1 MSDLINPNSIIP
13 MYKQVLGIIKDRIAA
28 QEYTSGSRLPS
39 EADLMRQFG
48 VSRITV
54 RTAINE
60 LVEDGVLE
68 RSQGKGTFVALPKST
83 HPADDSVIGFSRS
96 CILAGK
102 TPSTRLLSIE
112 WTFPTEKQAALW
124 GITTK
129 DKIIRSKRLRY
140 VDNKPAMIEI
150 NHYPASFSYLFQED
164 LNQSLFEA
172 LKRHNY
178 TYKVSVRTLETCFP
192 TKEECNL
199 LEITPTVPL
208 LLFRDSHEDS
218 QGNPSFLS
226 KQLYNTQNLK
236 FYF

>member
-1 MSDLINPNSIIP
+1 MTDLINPNSIIP
-13 MYKQVLGIIKDRIAA
+13 MYKQVLDILKSRITD
-28 QEYTSGSRLPS
+28 QEYTPGSKLPS
-39 EADLMRQFG
+39 EADLMKQFG

-83 HPADDSVIGFSRS
+83 HPADDSIIGFSRS

-124 GITTK
+124 NITTK
-129 DKIIRSKRLRY
+129 DRIIRSKRLRY
-140 VDNKPAMIEI
+140 VDDKPAMIEV

-164 LNQSLFEA
+164 LNHSLFEA
-172 LKRHNY
+172 LRRHNY
-178 TYKVSVRTLETCFP
+178 VYKVSVRTLETCFP
-192 TKEECNL
+192 TSEEASL
-199 LEITPTVPL
+199 LEIKTTVPL
-208 LLFRDSHEDS
+208 LLFRDRHEDS
-218 QGNPSFLS
+218 QGRPSFLS